1 MTMKRHRT
9 ARRRSITLVALA
21 SLLLFAAGAV
31 MAYAQGGGGTAKP
44 PKGAILPAS
53 LITPTLPDPIFTNG
67 NPTADPTLFHG
78 FDETGFIQDA
88 TVSADNS
95 ACPSVPAAAS
105 SRFGGTVT
113 LNNVSYTVPC
123 DMIIQMPA
131 NTLTWADF
139 VNGDATSAPLKVTLK
154 SGAFPSY
161 ELHVIGNDIKDQ
173 RIVGLMYASQQSVNS
188 GTGKISHIDYATGNL
203 HVVTPSGP
211 VVVQIN
217 DPNGRFGRAQSP
229 DSRFSVDDQNP
240 TIHAGTGYP
249 MCVPRTDPTVK
260 DDALCPQGN
269 RPARMSTTVN
279 GATVPA
285 VTQCRNFS
293 VSGLLPPPGS
303 GEISA
308 TPVGQYCTQFVMP
321 KSGQDTNTSATP
333 PPGANSCDPNNA
345 TPTKD
350 PATGMDPCK
359 QAPFEVGDQ
368 ISWQGTLVHGATAG
382 AADYISA
389 HTIEA
394 NVGIYTYSGHQPSY
408 VAIGEFGVG
417 SADPAATAVTGIA
430 QETADRMFLESE
442 VTDPKTPVDIYMQ
455 DVNADGSVKNRWVT
469 PFEMTGE
476 NQLGNPSGGIST
488 AWTGAQ
494 PQRDRIRATKAP
506 TGLLSQPTRTVKVPA
521 RSLCTP
527 RGAAAGNVDQAALDS
542 CFNKAPKAA
551 NDLVPGQYT
560 APTFEFIFPENVK
573 PGDGLVPNDMWH
585 LPFLVKGEGKDV
597 GPLTPAPW

>member
-1 MTMKRHRT
+1 VSTRT
-9 ARRRSITLVALA
+9 LRTTRRRGITLVALA
-21 SLLLFAAGAV
+21 SLLMFAAGAV
-31 MAYAQGGGGTAKP
+31 IAHAKGGTAKP
-44 PKGAILPAS
+44 PRGAILPAS
-53 LITPTLPDPIFTNG
+53 LITPTLPDPVFAVG
-67 NPTADPTLFHG
+67 NPAADPRLFHG
-78 FDETGFIQDA
+78 FDDTGLIQDA

-95 ACPSVPAAAS
+95 ACPNVPADAP
-105 SRFGGTVT
+105 SRLGGTVT
-113 LNNVSYTVPC
+113 LNNVTYTVPC

-131 NTLTWADF
+131 NTLTWAEF
-139 VNGDATSAPLKVTLK
+139 VKGDATSAPLKVTLK
-154 SGAFPSY
+154 DGAFPSF
-161 ELHVIGNDIKDQ
+161 ELHVIGNDIKDE
-173 RIVGLMYASQQSVNS
+173 RIVGLMFASQQSVNS
-188 GTGKISHIDYATGNL
+188 GTGQISKIDYGTGDL
-203 HVVTPSGP
+203 HVKTPSGP
-211 VVVQIN
+211 VVLQIN
-217 DPNGRFGRAQSP
+217 DPNGRFGRKQSP
-229 DSRFSVDDQNP
+229 DSRFSVDDENP

-249 MCVPRTDPTVK
+249 MCVPRTDPTVAGG
-260 DDALCPQGN
+260 DDPLCPQAN
-269 RPARMSTTVN
+269 RPARMATTVN
-279 GATVPA
+279 GATIPA

-293 VSGLLPPPGS
+293 VSGLVPPPGS

-308 TPVGQYCTQFVMP
+308 TPTGQYCTQFVMP
-321 KSGQDTNTSATP
+321 KSGQDNNVA
-333 PPGANSCDPNNA
+333 GHNNCDPTNP

-350 PATGMDPCK
+350 PTTGMDPCQ

-368 ISWQGTLVHGATAG
+368 ISWQGTLVHGANAG
-382 AADYISA
+382 DPDYISA

-417 SADPAATAVTGIA
+417 SADPSATSVTGLA
-430 QETADRMFLESE
+430 QETQDRMFLESE

-506 TGLLSQPTRTVKVPA
+506 TGLLSQPTRTVKVAA

-527 RGAAAGNVDQAALDS
+527 TGDAAGNVDQAALDS

>member
-1 MTMKRHRT
+1 VNTVKRRNARPRRT
-9 ARRRSITLVALA
+9 ALFGLLTLLV
-21 SLLLFAAGAV
+21 FVGGAV
-31 MAYAQGGGGTAKP
+31 LAHAQGGTAKP

-53 LITPTLPDPIFTNG
+53 LITPTLSDPVFTVG
-67 NPTADPTLFHG
+67 DPRTDPRSFHG
-78 FDETGFIQDA
+78 FDDTGFIQGA
-88 TVSADNS
+88 SVSADNT
-95 ACPSVPAAAS
+95 ACPKVPADAP

-113 LNNVSYTVPC
+113 LNNVTYTVPC

-139 VNGDATSAPLKVTLK
+139 VNGDGKSAPLKVTLK
-154 SGAFPSY
+154 DGAFPSF

-173 RIVGLMYASQQSVNS
+173 RIVGLMFASQQGVNS
-188 GTGKISHIDYATGNL
+188 GTGAISKIDYATGNV
-203 HVVTPSGP
+203 HVKTPSGP
-211 VVVQIN
+211 VVLQIN

-229 DSRFSVDDQNP
+229 DSRFSVDDENP

-249 MCVPRTDPTVK
+249 MCVPRTDPTVAGG
-260 DDALCPQGN
+260 DDPLCPQAN
-269 RPARMSTTVN
+269 RPARTATTVN

-285 VTQCRNFS
+285 VAQCRNFS
-293 VSGLLPPPGS
+293 VSGLAPPVGS

-308 TPVGQYCTQFVMP
+308 TPAGQYCTQFVMP
-321 KSGQDTNTSATP
+321 KSGQDTNVA
-333 PPGANSCDPNNA
+333 GANNCDP
-345 TPTKD
+345 TKPSKD
-350 PATGMDPCK
+350 PATGMDPCQ

-368 ISWQGTLVHGATAG
+368 ISWQGTLVHGANAG
-382 AADYISA
+382 DPDYISA

-394 NVGIYTYSGHQPSY
+394 NVGIYTYSNHQPSY

-417 SADPAATAVTGIA
+417 SADPSATSVTGLG
-430 QETADRMFLESE
+430 QETQDRMFLESE
-442 VTDPKTPVDIYMQ
+442 VTDPKNPVDIYMQ

-476 NQLGNPSGGIST
+476 NQTGAPSGGIST
-488 AWTGAQ
+488 ANTGAQ

-506 TGLLSQPTRTVKVPA
+506 TGLLSQPTRTVRVAA

-527 RGAAAGNVDQAALDS
+527 SADASGNIDQKSLDT
-542 CFNKAPKAA
+542 CFNHAPKAA
-551 NDLVPGQYT
+551 NGLVPGQYV

-573 PGDGLVPNDMWH
+573 PGDALVPNDLWH
-585 LPFLVKGEGKDV
+585 LPFLRNGEGTDV